1 VQTSITHSIV
11 GPLFSQVRRDYP
23 KIELRLMEGF
33 SGHIEETL
41 ATGRAD
47 VGVLARYGS
56 QADRMDERLSTD
68 ELYLVGPAG
77 DRLLAAGSLAFKQL
91 SGVPLVLPGAP
102 DGLRA
107 MLNEMARQHGVS
119 LAVEIEVDSLTAM
132 KEIVASGAA
141 YTILTLQA
149 VQAELKLKRVQAV
162 RIVDPVLTRTLILA
176 TSAQRPLTLA
186 SRTVVSLLRSSAA
199 AAAGAAPKPRAR
211 GA

>member
-1 VQTSITHSIV
+1 
-11 GPLFSQVRRDYP
+11 
-23 KIELRLMEGF
+23 MEGF
-33 SGHIEETL
+33 SGNIEEAL

-56 QADRMDERLSTD
+56 QAGRMDEPLSTD

-77 DRLLAAGSLAFKQL
+77 NRLVAARSIPFKQL

-107 MLNEMARQHGVS
+107 MLSDMARQHGVS
-119 LAVEIEVDSLTAM
+119 LAVDIEVDSLTAM
-132 KEIVASGAA
+132 KEIVAGGAA
-141 YTILTLQA
+141 YTILTQQA
-149 VQAELKLKRVQAV
+149 VQAELELKRVQVA
-162 RIVDPVLTRTLILA
+162 RIVEPVMTRTLMLA

-186 SRTVVSLLRSSAA
+186 SRTVVNLLRSSAA
-199 AAAGAAPKPRAR
+199 AAPKPRAR